1 MKLYISWEHSYI
13 CDLCR
18 DILVVGNDIHLAGSL
33 VDIKQFKTHIFG
45 GSIVLYTT
53 HFLKR
58 FSGNFDS
65 RSLTRMTESVAVET
79 HLHIR

>member
-1 MKLYISWEHSYI
+1 MKHSYM

-18 DILVVGNDIHLAGSL
+18 DILVVWNDIHLAGSL
-33 VDIKQFKTHIFG
+33 VAIKQFKTYIFG
-45 GSIVLYTT
+45 GSVVLYTT